1 MPRFIC
7 LALLAAVA
15 LAPAADAQSGAERAV
30 AARKAKFK
38 DMGAAF
44 KAVNDQVRRPTPDLG
59 AVRAGAAKIAGHAGD
74 LARNDWFPRG
84 TAAGGA
90 LKTSAR
96 PEIWS
101 QAGDFRKARLSL
113 RAASGQLVAA
123 SRGGD
128 SGAIRAAVKTMGE
141 ACGGCH
147 QRFRVKDD

>member
-7 LALLAAVA
+7 LAVLAAVV

-59 AVRAGAAKIAGHAGD
+59 VVRASAAKIAGHAND

-84 TAAGGA
+84 TATGGA

-101 QAGDFRKARLSL
+101 QAADFQKARLTL

-123 SRGGD
+123 SRGTD
-128 SGAIRAAVKTMGE
+128 PGAIRAVVKTTGE
-141 ACGGCH
+141 ACSGCH